1 MDNRPVLSRRDRG
14 MTALLLGFFSAGWFG
29 WGHAA
34 PTGGLAIWLDI
45 GGAVA
50 LLVAVAGT
58 FVAFRSPAATAVLRD
73 RSSARRYGIIVG
85 IEFGLA
91 GVGAG
96 ILGGIA
102 HAELIPVWVCAVVGV
117 HFFPLA
123 PVLRDRLLVPL
134 GVLMTMVA
142 LAALVLELA
151 TDIAASTVT
160 GVGAGVLL
168 LAYATNALVQTATR
182 RQAVG

>member
-1 MDNRPVLSRRDRG
+1 
-14 MTALLLGFFSAGWFG
+14 MTALLLGFFAAAWFG

-34 PTGGLAIWLDI
+34 PTGRMEIWLDI
-45 GGAVA
+45 GATVA
-50 LLVAVAGT
+50 LLVAGAGA
-58 FVAFRSPAATAVLRD
+58 FAAFRRPAATAVLRD
-73 RSSARRYGIIVG
+73 RSSARRYAIIVG

-102 HAELIPVWVCAVVGV
+102 HAELIPVWVCAVVGI

-142 LAALVLELA
+142 LAALVLDLA

-168 LAYATNALVQTATR
+168 LAYATVALFKSVTGR
-182 RQAVG
+182 RAAG